1 MHIMKPSS
9 VPYVLCFLL
18 SVLCFAFPVAG
29 ETVMF
34 RADSMT
40 GNSGKDGEFARL
52 TGHAS
57 ITTESV
63 EIFADTIEL
72 SGTDYRYI
80 KAIGNVSGT
89 NIKEKID
96 FTCAEMLYDRQL
108 KLSNM
113 QDTVHLVDRANETVA
128 NAQLMEYDE
137 KTGAVVMQISVAMQ
151 QKDNVCTGSY
161 AIYNTQTRKL
171 FLSGN
176 PQIVQGED
184 TFRAQEIVLDLDTN
198 EVTLDGRVRGAVK
211 RNDE

>member
-1 MHIMKPSS
+1 MKH
-9 VPYVLCFLL
+9 VRAVTALLCSLCL
-18 SVLCFAFPVAG
+18 SAG
-29 ETVMF
+29 RGASPARAETVMF

-40 GNSGKDGEFARL
+40 GNSGRESEFARL

-80 KAIGNVSGT
+80 KASGNVSGT

-108 KLSNM
+108 KLSSM

-161 AIYNTQTRKL
+161 AIYNTQTRML

>member
-1 MHIMKPSS
+1 MKFLRVFPAMRFFFLVALCLSVSS
-9 VPYVLCFLL
+9 VR
-18 SVLCFAFPVAG
+18 A

-40 GNSGKDGEFARL
+40 GSSGKGGDYARL
-52 TGHAS
+52 TGNAS

-63 EIFADTIEL
+63 EIFADSIEL
-72 SGTDYRYI
+72 SGKGYRYI
-80 KAIGNVSGT
+80 KATGNVSGT

-96 FTCAEMLYDRQL
+96 FTCAEMHYDREL
-108 KLSNM
+108 KLSSM
-113 QDTVHLVDRANETVA
+113 QDTVHLVDRANDAVA

-137 KTGAVVMQISVAMQ
+137 KSGAVVMQISVAMQ

-161 AIYNTQTRKL
+161 AIYNTKTRKL

-176 PQIVQGED
+176 PQIVQGTD
-184 TFRAQEIVLDLDTN
+184 TFRAQEIVLDLNTN

-211 RNDE
+211 RENE

>member
-1 MHIMKPSS
+1 MRFSRILP
-9 VPYVLCFLL
+9 VFL
-18 SVLCFAFPVAG
+18 FALLIAASPAFA

-40 GNSGKDGEFARL
+40 GSSGKGGDFARL
-52 TGHAS
+52 KGNAS

-63 EIFADTIEL
+63 EIFADSIEL
-72 SGTDYRYI
+72 SGKGYRYI
-80 KAIGNVSGT
+80 KASGNVSGT

-96 FTCAEMLYDRQL
+96 FTCAEMHYDREL
-108 KLSNM
+108 RISSM
-113 QDTVHLVDRANETVA
+113 QDSVHLVDRANEAVA

-137 KTGAVVMQISVAMQ
+137 KSGSVVMQISVAMQ

-161 AIYNTQTRKL
+161 AIYNTKTRKL

-176 PQIVQGED
+176 PQIVQGTD

-198 EVTLDGRVRGAVK
+198 EVTLDGRVRGAV
-211 RNDE
+211 RREDE